1 MKLRLPRLLASALL
15 AAVVSSSV
23 YAEGT
28 QSSTS
33 SGITPPEG
41 YKISFLDN
49 PSYLNAYKDNDGNK
63 YMLVLNN
70 DEVSY
75 NYDLSA
81 LTYYE
86 PYISGGSLYVT
97 SSPENSIDLRFKSG
111 SAQAFY
117 QLDELVFDKMK
128 CLEFSSMSSG
138 AIYSDGISSPAKL
151 TISNTASD
159 LDFGAFRGVSFECNY
174 ITDNSGGAIC
184 AVNTYV
190 NIHNNLQVVFFSN
203 SSLLSATQDEGTG
216 FGDGEFGVFDFI
228 FDIVGGF
235 GDILGGLGDI
245 LGGVGDIVG
254 GFGNGTQA
262 PEIMANGGAINLNDS
277 SLTIEGNKKVN
288 FSSNQA
294 AHYGGAIYA
303 GDSVY
308 LGREQGLDITVNI
321 NNNGEILF
329 SGNEALGTAIKTDV
343 GIKLYDGKGGA
354 IYMESGGQLSMN
366 NNMGIIK
373 FTDNKAL
380 LHGGAVH
387 LDGRGFMEC
396 IGNTESI
403 IFYYNEAG
411 DSGGAIFGDERSHIK
426 MIGNTG
432 DIIFEKNK
440 AGSNGGAICTYDSVA
455 MRDPD
460 KKSFRNSIVQLADNE
475 GTIIFRQNS
484 AGYTDDEGEYLR
496 GFGGAIYCND
506 LYINNNKSVLFER
519 NVEIIGP
526 DSYLLRSLYL
536 KSDVAFTVSLSA
548 AKDGSIQFNDSIYI
562 SGNNCKFVLND
573 DYTPAGAQE
582 SIRQEGDIIF
592 SGATTEKD
600 LEMVLQ
606 DWTFLKKPDNVDISR
621 TSTVG
626 CLTEVAGG
634 RLRVEDSAIFK
645 SHGIKLRENSGA
657 TLLIK
662 DAQVVNLEDYVEGN
676 FNGTSISVGKGTAL
690 EVHGMSTIQGGEIAF
705 ADGAEWRFGLSNR
718 NFYNNAALS
727 FDGMMSMDGG
737 LTLILDVSD
746 SNMNEHYCLY
756 KGSMDAYDNI
766 KEQWTAG
773 NIKVNG
779 IHDAAGAGFDDLV
792 WRDGGLYYVSSMV
805 WGNNEG
811 TWLWNLN
818 KDKNWQNERVFN
830 HGMNVKFTDTA
841 AGEVTLV
848 GKLVPAQVTVVN
860 SEGNDYTFVGQKDAD
875 GEAGRLSEDTNLV
888 KRGTG
893 TLTLNLANDYYGVT
907 RLEEGTLNLHDDKAL
922 GDSTLTTAK
931 GTTLGVG
938 DGSHVVLEKEGYNVA
953 GNVVIDDGAT
963 LEIKGNYG
971 LGYAAANTAVEG
983 TLRFTNT
990 HSIAGTLTG
999 KGKVEVENSHV
1010 RFNGENATGYFRGDI
1025 SVSGEEASFTSANNI
1040 ATTGNIDLLK
1050 GNLISKND
1058 NEKHSVYIYA
1068 NGSLNMVSGDAP
1080 IEHATVVA
1088 SFVTIDKGAVLSAS
1102 LYEDSLSS
1110 TLANNQDAAQNATHI
1125 FNSALG
1131 GVIEAGSLTLT
1142 YGSTLVLDQSHI
1154 NLSGGYLIFDVYKS
1168 EQINLVL
1175 TLDGVVRED
1184 SKVLLFSGVNS
1195 LVFDHFSNVE
1205 KYADTYS
1212 FFAKDY
1218 FTGSLIG
1225 ENTKVVFNSNDG
1237 TVTLVGLV
1245 PEPTTATLSLL
1256 ALAALA
1262 TRRRRK

>member
-23 YAEGT
+23 YADGA

-33 SGITPPEG
+33 SGITLLEG
-41 YKISFLDN
+41 YDKVYNLDN
-49 PSYLNAYKDNDGNK
+49 PSFLDSYTNNAGKK
-63 YMLVLNN
+63 HMLVLNN
-70 DEVSY
+70 DGESY

-81 LTYYE
+81 LAYYE
-86 PYISGGSLYVT
+86 PYISGGALYFT
-97 SSPENSIDLRFKSG
+97 SSPENSFDLSFNSG
-111 SAQAFY
+111 ASQAFY
-117 QLDELVFDKMK
+117 QLDELVFDKLK
-128 CLEFSSMSSG
+128 YLEFSSMTSG
-138 AIYSDGISSPAKL
+138 AIYSNGKSTPAKL
-151 TISNTASD
+151 TISNISSG
-159 LDFGAFRGVSFECNY
+159 LDSPRDVYFYDNS
-174 ITDNSGGAIC
+174 ITDNNGAAVC

-190 NIHNNLQVVFFSN
+190 SIHNNRRVEFSSN
-203 SSLLSATQDEGTG
+203 STMVSATQDGWTESEGG
-216 FGDGEFGVFDFI
+216 AGSI
-228 FDIVGGF
+228 FDIVFDLLYTLGF
-235 GDILGGLGDI
+235 G
-245 LGGVGDIVG
+245 
-254 GFGNGTQA
+254 FEPA
-262 PEIMANGGAINLNDS
+262 EITANGGAISLSAS
-277 SLTIEGNKKVN
+277 SLSIEGNQEID
-288 FSSNQA
+288 FSYNRAEHS
-294 AHYGGAIYA
+294 GGAIYA
-303 GDSVY
+303 GDPS
-308 LGREQGLDITVNI
+308 LDGLDITVNI
-321 NNNGEILF
+321 NNNGNITF
-329 SGNEALGTAIKTDV
+329 SGNEATGTMSATDA
-343 GIKLYDGKGGA
+343 GSKLYNGNGGA
-354 IYMESGGQLSMN
+354 ICIEMYGQLSMN
-366 NNMGIIK
+366 NNTGNITFEK
-373 FTDNKAL
+373 NKAL
-380 LHGGAVH
+380 QAGGAVYF
-387 LDGRGFMEC
+387 RGDVSSMLHFIEWT
-396 IGNTESI
+396 GNTESI
-403 IFYYNEAG
+403 IFKDNEAG
-411 DSGGAIFGDERSHIK
+411 VAGGAIFGDERSHIK
-426 MIGNTG
+426 IIGNTG
-432 DIIFEKNK
+432 DITFERNQ
-440 AGSNGGAICTYDSVA
+440 AGSYGGAICTYDSVSR
-455 MRDPD
+455 RDPAY
-460 KKSFRNSIVQLADNE
+460 KSFRNSIIRLADNA
-475 GTIIFRQNS
+475 GNIIFRQNC
-484 AGYTDDEGEYLR
+484 AGYSNDEGEYLS
-496 GFGGAIYCND
+496 GLGGAIYGND

-519 NVEIIGP
+519 NVEIEGP
-526 DSYLLRSLYL
+526 DSYRLRSLYL
-536 KSDVAFTVSLSA
+536 TSPDEFTVSLSA
-548 AKDGSIQFNDSIYI
+548 AKGGSIQFNDSIFI
-562 SGNNCKFVLND
+562 DENGTFVLND
-573 DYTPAGAQE
+573 NYTPTGAQE

-592 SGATTEKD
+592 SGATTEED
-600 LEMVLQ
+600 LKTVLENWLHL
-606 DWTFLKKPDNVDISR
+606 DTTVKPEDVEKSR
-621 TSTVG
+621 TSTVL

-645 SHGIKLRENSGA
+645 SQGIKLRENSGA

-662 DAQVVNLEDYVEGN
+662 DAKVVNLEDYAEGI

-718 NFYNNAALS
+718 NIYNNAALS

-737 LTLILDVSD
+737 LTLTLDVNGSD
-746 SNMNEHYCLY
+746 MNEHYCLY
-756 KGSMDAYDNI
+756 KGTMDAYDNI

-888 KRGTG
+888 KRGNG

-938 DGSHVVLEKEGYNVA
+938 DGAHVVLEKEGYNVA

-1010 RFNGENATGYFRGDI
+1010 IFNGENATGYFRGDI

-1102 LYEDSLSS
+1102 LYEASLSS

-1262 TRRRRK
+1262 ARRRRK